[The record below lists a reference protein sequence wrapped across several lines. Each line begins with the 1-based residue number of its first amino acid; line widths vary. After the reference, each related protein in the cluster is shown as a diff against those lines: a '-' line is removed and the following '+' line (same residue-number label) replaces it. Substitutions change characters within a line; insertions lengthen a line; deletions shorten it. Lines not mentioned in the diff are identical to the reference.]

1 MFNFLMTNSDVFD
14 KLYQEINRQN
24 TFYFWII
31 GIVVTIALGITVF
44 FGVLEWR
51 LSTKQIQNLKSEII
65 HEVDN
70 TYKAKIQKLEK
81 TLDEYKEY
89 QTRKALVVAN
99 SLANKFFE
107 LETSDNPVKQSM
119 ASNDIVQTV
128 NDIIKNDMVDD
139 FVKVVTMQIFDTNA
153 KDAQKSQQKDQINEI
168 YKTVMN
174 DKDAKKY
181 YQASKHLF
189 KELGKDES
197 LNNK

>member
-1 MFNFLMTNSDVFD
+1 MLNFLMTNSDVFD

-31 GIVVTIALGITVF
+31 GIVVAIALGITVF

-51 LSTKQIQNLKSEII
+51 LSTKQVQNLKSEII

-70 TYKAKIQKLEK
+70 TYKDKIQRLEK

-99 SLANKFFE
+99 SLSNKFFE
-107 LETSDNPVKQSM
+107 LETSDDPVKRSM
-119 ASNDIVQTV
+119 ISNSIIQTV
-128 NDIIKNDMVDD
+128 NDIIKNDMIAD
-139 FVKVVTMQIFDTNA
+139 FVKVVTMQIFDTNVKGA
-153 KDAQKSQQKDQINEI
+153 QQRQHKDEINEV

-189 KELGKDES
+189 EEM
-197 LNNK
+197 

>member
-1 MFNFLMTNSDVFD
+1 MTNSDVFD

-31 GIVVTIALGITVF
+31 GIVVAIALGITVF

-51 LSTKQIQNLKSEII
+51 LSTKQVQNLKSEII

-70 TYKAKIQKLEK
+70 TYKDKIQKLEK

-99 SLANKFFE
+99 SLSNKFFE
-107 LETSDNPVKQSM
+107 LETSDDPVKRSM
-119 ASNDIVQTV
+119 ISNSIVQTV
-128 NDIIKNDMVDD
+128 NDIIKNDMIAD
-139 FVKVVTMQIFDTNA
+139 FVKVVTMQIFDTKQIFDTNVKGA
-153 KDAQKSQQKDQINEI
+153 QQRQHKDEINEV

-189 KELGKDES
+189 EEM
-197 LNNK
+197 